1 MKYKPFESKG
11 VNRISIINEVAVSIY
26 LYTAFLL
33 SDYLD
38 SQMPDDDQSRKSELR
53 LTFAWILTGIMILT
67 IFVNFIYALN
77 RIVPAAISYLNRKM
91 SCTKESARKY
101 EVQ

>member
-11 VNRISIINEVAVSIY
+11 VNRISIFNEVAVSFY

-38 SQMPDDDQSRKSELR
+38 SQMPDDDQSLKSELR
-53 LTFAWILTGIMILT
+53 LKFAWILTGILILT
-67 IFVNFIYALN
+67 IFVNFIYALI
-77 RIVPAAISYLNRKM
+77 RVVPAAITYLNRKI
-91 SCTKESARKY
+91 SCRKESARKY
-101 EVQ
+101 AAQ